1 MLSLDWNKSL
11 LSTEGSGSSQLYSF
25 SQTALIRFLLTIWVI
40 LRGLWHIAHRFTAA
54 SYGKKF
60 FFFFRPLRQ
69 MRWLLLGLVTLS
81 YWLLSMVLFLEV
93 CFHGVCHVS
102 TITLNEEMIVWNV
115 FFFPCLLSVPLE
127 GLKSQGAFE
136 EMRQSYIRELTK
148 AIHGREKGLV
158 ASSQRFYHLTKLM
171 DAMHEVSAA
180 IIHVLNLGV
189 DLMRTKTNMN
199 VSSLA
204 DSEEGQPVLSDHLHP
219 GRRHES
225 GVSRDDVRGHRLPA
239 SEGPGRHGEAAFV
252 PHQVTTPAQTPQ
264 SLRRRP
270 VTGLL
275 TCRLLDFFTAFRFC
289 SHYFFGKLHL
299 MVLSSSTSWGETCSL
314 KYVF

>member
-102 TITLNEEMIVWNV
+102 TITLNGEMIVWNV
-115 FFFPCLLSVPLE
+115 FFFSLSALSASWRTQKSGGIWRDETKLHPGADQGYPRQGEGLGGELAAVLPPHQTDGRHAWGQCGDNSCLKSGGGFNENQDEHECLLS
-127 GLKSQGAFE
+127 
-136 EMRQSYIRELTK
+136 
-148 AIHGREKGLV
+148 
-158 ASSQRFYHLTKLM
+158 
-171 DAMHEVSAA
+171 
-180 IIHVLNLGV
+180 
-189 DLMRTKTNMN
+189 
-199 VSSLA
+199 
-204 DSEEGQPVLSDHLHP
+204 
-219 GRRHES
+219 RR
-225 GVSRDDVRGHRLPA
+225 
-239 SEGPGRHGEAAFV
+239 
-252 PHQVTTPAQTPQ
+252 
-264 SLRRRP
+264 
-270 VTGLL
+270 
-275 TCRLLDFFTAFRFC
+275 
-289 SHYFFGKLHL
+289 
-299 MVLSSSTSWGETCSL
+299 
-314 KYVF
+314 